1 MVSYQLRDFKSFIVT
16 LGDVADKG
24 SLDKAADGISKIADS
39 ISKIDIDK
47 AVAFGD
53 LFKSASTLGRDKR
66 AYVALAKAVEDIRE
80 MMQKAAEEEKVGL
93 GAGAGRADIKGGGKA
108 GGDMK
113 ALNSTLSQLSAAIT
127 DLPISIASM
136 ELVVTDPNR

>member
-1 MVSYQLRDFKSFIVT
+1 
-16 LGDVADKG
+16 
-24 SLDKAADGISKIADS
+24 
-39 ISKIDIDK
+39 
-47 AVAFGD
+47 
-53 LFKSASTLGRDKR
+53 
-66 AYVALAKAVEDIRE
+66 
-80 MMQKAAEEEKVGL
+80 MMQKAAEEEKGPDKYGFAAIAEKLGL

>member
-1 MVSYQLRDFKSFIVT
+1 M
-16 LGDVADKG
+16 
-24 SLDKAADGISKIADS
+24 
-39 ISKIDIDK
+39 
-47 AVAFGD
+47 
-53 LFKSASTLGRDKR
+53 
-66 AYVALAKAVEDIRE
+66 ALAKAVEDIRE
-80 MMQKAAEEEKVGL
+80 MMQKAAEEEKGPDKYGFAAIAEKMGL
-93 GAGAGRADIKGGGKA
+93 GAGAGRADLKGGGKA